1 MSIFSKNPDDFFM
14 NMKKLPKDLFHIVSL
29 YVPFIAKLP
38 LNKEFYKKYHHLFRD
53 YVNKRKMENYI
64 RKTVITDSDFVFER
78 LLVENHKKW
87 LSMNKYLYQ
96 ECVYANYL
104 IFLDMFCF
112 EHKSVKCRKLIEN
125 LFQELGLSKN
135 QHKKNLIR
143 NIKWNH

>member
-1 MSIFSKNPDDFFM
+1 MPFFSNNPDDFFL
-14 NMKKLPKDLFHIVSL
+14 NMKKLPKDLFRIVSL
-29 YVPFIAKLP
+29 YVPDIAKLP

-53 YVNKRKMENYI
+53 YVNKRNMEKYI
-64 RKTVITDSDFVFER
+64 RKTVIIDSDFVFER
-78 LLVENHKKW
+78 LLAENHQKW
-87 LSMNKYLYQ
+87 LSMKKYLHQ

-104 IFLDMFCF
+104 IFLDMFCL
-112 EHKSVKCRKLIEN
+112 EHKSVKCRQLIED